1 MTLSL
6 TDADGHIVEIKVP
19 AGDGWTTTRPGR
31 EWFFKRKKD
40 GTQGD
45 PIVYAK
51 LGIQFNAK
59 TRQFDMSVKAKEMEL
74 SPPDVGP
81 ITALLTIG
89 AREFRNTQDW
99 RSTEKGKKLVTP

>member
-1 MTLSL
+1 
-6 TDADGHIVEIKVP
+6 VEIKVP

-51 LGIQFNAK
+51 LGIAFNAK
-59 TRQFDMSVKAKEMEL
+59 TRRFEMSMKANEREL
-74 SPPDVGP
+74 SPPVVGP

-89 AREFRNTQDW
+89 NREFRNTQDW
-99 RSTEKGKKLVTP
+99 RATGKRKKLVTP